1 MFKFLD
7 YEFDEKTFVG
17 KFHYEG
23 TDGKHFCETITFAKT
38 TETYSEDDRK
48 VLDRAM
54 QLAHLIIGTS
64 YYKAHPEKTVS
75 LHYQIDE
82 FMAHFLNQTYQEGL
96 SQFAYENDL
105 TRDNLAHFEA
115 NTERIE
121 VEPLEYT
128 HKGLLVGQSG
138 GKDSLLVATMLDN
151 EKTEWTGVT
160 ISNTYS
166 YPKIINHTGAKEIQL
181 VHREVDLKALKETG
195 GMNGHVPVTY
205 INMSIM
211 LIQAI
216 LNHQNVVYTSIGHEG
231 EEPHAHI
238 GDLIINHQW
247 SKTKAAEKLFE
258 EYIHRYI
265 SKDIAVYSPIREY
278 SELKIA
284 ELFVDNCWEKYGHKF
299 SSCNVANYKQGNDS
313 SELKWCGECAKC
325 ANSYI
330 LFAPFLEPSELNS
343 IFVDNK
349 SLYEKPELFDDFK
362 GLFGIGDYVKPFE
375 CVGETQELRK
385 AYHLKKAS
393 YPDLPFE
400 IPDSDFDYQIT
411 YK

>member
-1 MFKFLD
+1 MFKFLN
-7 YEFDEKTFVG
+7 YEFDEETFVG
-17 KFHYEG
+17 RFRYEG
-23 TDGKHFCETITFAKT
+23 VDGKHFCETISFAKT
-38 TETYSEDDRK
+38 NQIYSENDK
-48 VLDRAM
+48 AVLDRAM

-75 LHYQIDE
+75 TNYQIDE
-82 FMAHFLNQTYQEGL
+82 FMAKFLNHTYQEGL

-105 TRDNLAHFEA
+105 TRDNLVHFEK
-115 NTERIE
+115 NVEKTEM
-121 VEPLEYT
+121 EPLAYT
-128 HKGLLVGQSG
+128 HEGLLVGQSG

-151 EKTEWTGVT
+151 EKAEWTGVV
-160 ISNTYS
+160 ISNTYF
-166 YPKIINHTGAKEIQL
+166 YPEIVNDTGAKEIQL
-181 VHREVDLKALKETG
+181 IHREVDLKALKETG

-205 INMSIM
+205 INMAIL

-238 GDLIINHQW
+238 GDLAVNHQW
-247 SKTKAAEKLFE
+247 SKTKTAEDLFA

-265 SKDIAVYSPIREY
+265 SKDLAVYSPIRKY

-284 ELFVDNCWEKYGHKF
+284 ELFVKNCWEKFGHKF
-299 SSCNVANYKQGNDS
+299 SSCNVANYKQRNDNS
-313 SELKWCGECAKC
+313 KLKWCGECAKC

-343 IFVDNK
+343 LFANK
-349 SLYEKPELFDDFK
+349 TSLYEKPELVDDFK
-362 GLFGIGDYVKPFE
+362 GLFGIEGYIKPFE
-375 CVGETQELRK
+375 CVGETAELRK
-385 AYHLKKAS
+385 AYHLKKAG

-400 IPDSDFDYQIT
+400 IPDSNFDYQLT
-411 YK
+411 YQ